1 MKQINNDAYRNIR
14 HLQGTVNSLKTSA
27 DEHAFEAEEKLILAE
42 ITNLIS

>member
-1 MKQINNDAYRNIR
+1 MKQINNDAYRNIK
-14 HLQGTVNSLKTSA
+14 HLQDTNSLKTSA